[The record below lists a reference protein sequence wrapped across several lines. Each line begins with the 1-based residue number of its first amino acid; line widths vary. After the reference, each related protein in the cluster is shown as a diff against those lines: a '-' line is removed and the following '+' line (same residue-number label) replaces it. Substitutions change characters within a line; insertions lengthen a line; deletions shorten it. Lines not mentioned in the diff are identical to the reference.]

1 MTQKSNTIKICFVAP
16 KAYPLFNPK
25 VEDYF
30 GGAEVDL
37 YLLAKHLAK
46 NTNFAVSFVTADYGQ
61 DQTETIDNVRIIKS
75 LKLRQNPLAGAIKI
89 YKAMKLANADIY
101 FQEASSPGTFLVS
114 LFCRL
119 KKRIFVYRTASE
131 RECNGTYIRQNPFVG
146 RLFARALR
154 QAAQVIVQNEKD
166 AENIQQTIGVWP
178 IVIPNAQD
186 LPELSQTTRDKILW
200 VGRSTKIKR
209 PDLFL
214 RLAEQFPEDN
224 FVMICQRGTGDK
236 DYQKLPAQTGDI
248 ANLDFVKRVRFDQ
261 VDRYFQTAKV
271 LVNTSD
277 SEGFPNTF
285 IQACAAATP
294 ILTVNVNPDNFLTKY
309 NCGMCANGDWNKFTE
324 QLKMLLEPERAKQ
337 HGQNARKYAEE
348 KHDIKRII
356 QTYKDLFSKLAQP
369 DKT

>member
-1 MTQKSNTIKICFVAP
+1 M
-16 KAYPLFNPK
+16 
-25 VEDYF
+25 
-30 GGAEVDL
+30 DL
-37 YLLAKHLAK
+37 YLLATELARDDAF
-46 NTNFAVSFVTADYGQ
+46 TVSFVTADYGQ
-61 DQTETIDNVRIIKS
+61 DQIETIDNIRIIKGLN
-75 LKLRQNPLAGAIKI
+75 LKQNALAGAIKI
-89 YKAMKLANADIY
+89 YKAMQTADARIY
-101 FQEASSPGTFLVS
+101 FQEATSPGTFLVS

-131 RECNGTYIRQNPFVG
+131 RECNGTYIRQYPFVG
-146 RLFARALR
+146 RLFAWALR

-166 AENIQQTIGVWP
+166 AENIQQTIHVRP
-178 IVIPNAQD
+178 IVIPNAQH
-186 LPELSQTTRDKILW
+186 LPQQTQSPKDKILW
-200 VGRSTKIKR
+200 VGRSTRIKR

-214 RLAEQFPEDN
+214 MLAEQFPQEN

-236 DYQKLPAQTGDI
+236 DYELLAEQAGKI
-248 ANLDFVKRVRFDQ
+248 ANLEFIERVGFDQ
-261 VDRYFQTAKV
+261 IDTHYRTAKA

-309 NCGMCANGDWNKFTE
+309 NCGLCADGHWNKFTE

-348 KHDIKRII
+348 KHDINKVI
-356 QTYKDLFSKLAQP
+356 QTYKDLFSKLTQHK
-369 DKT
+369 KT